1 MKSILSFVPEP
12 KRQAAQNYVAQLESE
27 KIPFL
32 VRGLIFMA
40 VFWAGV
46 FVIWTGEL
54 LDVSVWAGAVLLT
67 ALGFILTYR
76 LRVSGPLKQ
85 CAVLYMGVL
94 CTLAGQL
101 CFVGALM
108 KTFSQDE
115 WAVVLVA
122 VVSYPF
128 FKSTWNRLFW
138 CAAAAVALFISVQ
151 EETFAMLV
159 QLSFISFGVSLAV
172 FLMRELRLY
181 PAAYGALFLTCL
193 IWANQVTDIAYGW
206 VLVPCVMSLAV
217 AYAGFRN
224 YDRILE
230 YVGVGCLIASVFFVY
245 YNMTLS
251 LSLKALPLILSGCLL
266 LVLGRKYAK

>member
-1 MKSILSFVPEP
+1 MKTILSFVAEQ
-12 KRQAAQNYVAQLESE
+12 KREAAQNYLAQLESE

-54 LDVSVWAGAVLLT
+54 LGVSIWAGAVLLT
-67 ALGFILTYR
+67 LLGWILTYR
-76 LRVSGPLKQ
+76 LRVNGPLKQ

-108 KTFSQDE
+108 KVLSKDE
-115 WAVVLVA
+115 WAVIIVA
-122 VVSYPF
+122 LVSYPF
-128 FKSTWNRLFW
+128 FKSTWNRLCW
-138 CAAAAVALFISVQ
+138 CAGAAIALFIGV
-151 EETFAMLV
+151 EAEPFAMLV
-159 QLSFISFGVSLAV
+159 QLSFISFGASLAV

-193 IWANQVTDIAYGW
+193 IWANQMTDIAYGW
-206 VLVPCVMSLAV
+206 VLVPAVMSLIIT
-217 AYAGFRN
+217 YAGFRN

-230 YVGVGCLIASVFFVY
+230 YVGIGCLIASVFFVY
-245 YNMTLS
+245 YYMTLA